1 MELTAAKM
9 ASMGEAMSLM
19 QAEPVALGL
28 PSQQRGMATRA
39 AVASSM
45 GSILEWI
52 DFTTYGALAATVFPK
67 LFFPTLSTQSGVL
80 AAFATFGVGFFARP
94 LGGIIF
100 GTLGDRIGRKSV
112 LLYTLVLMGLSSF
125 LIGCLPGYATLGIF
139 APALLILLRFLQ
151 GVALGGEATGAQ
163 LLTMEHA
170 PPHRRGLF
178 GSLIN
183 LGNSASAAIA
193 NGALFLLYAGL
204 GEADFERWGWRVPF
218 LFSFALVLL
227 GLYIRRRVAETP
239 AFEQLQQAKAK
250 AAATTHARP
259 ARAKMS
265 RADVMTTLRLIVIW
279 LCPACC
285 FHVINVFSLGYITGT
300 LKLSGQTAFLCM
312 TLANVLAM
320 GSIVAGGACS
330 DRFGR
335 RPVMLVS
342 SCLTLIAAL
351 AFFPLLNTANWL
363 YIGLA
368 VIFFVCSMQIQ
379 SGVQPAMF
387 AEPFPTS
394 VRYTG
399 SAIAYT
405 GANLVAAG
413 PAPFVASSLQSL
425 GGGQTWPITVYL
437 AGVIIISAIATL
449 VSPETK
455 DLDLA
460 R

>member
-1 MELTAAKM
+1 MSFTFAGPAPS
-9 ASMGEAMSLM
+9 ANEAG
-19 QAEPVALGL
+19 QN
-28 PSQQRGMATRA
+28 RMATRA
-39 AVASSM
+39 AIASSM

-67 LFFPTLSTQSGVL
+67 LFFPTLSAQSGLL

-100 GTLGDRIGRKSV
+100 GALGDRIGRKSV

-125 LIGCLPGYATLGIF
+125 LIGCLPGYAMIGML
-139 APALLILLRFLQ
+139 APVLLVLLRFLQ

-170 PPHRRGLF
+170 PPQRRGLF

-193 NGALFLLYAGL
+193 NGALFLLYAVL
-204 GEADFERWGWRVPF
+204 GEAEFESWGWRVPF
-218 LFSFALVLL
+218 LLSFVLVLL
-227 GLYIRRRVAETP
+227 GLYIRRRVSETP
-239 AFEQLQQAKAK
+239 AFERLQQQNAEA
-250 AAATTHARP
+250 AAATESRP
-259 ARAKMS
+259 ARAIMS
-265 RADVMTTLRLIVIW
+265 RADVLTTMRLVIVW
-279 LCPACC
+279 LCPATC

-320 GSIVAGGACS
+320 GSIVVGGAAS

-335 RPVMLVS
+335 KPVMLTS
-342 SCLTLIAAL
+342 SVLTLAA
-351 AFFPLLNTANWL
+351 AVAYFPLLNTANWL
-363 YIGLA
+363 YVGIG
-368 VIFFVCSMQIQ
+368 VILFVCSLQIQ

-413 PAPFVASSLQSL
+413 PAPFVASTLQTL

-437 AGVIIISAIATL
+437 AGVIIISAIGTL
-449 VSPETK
+449 FGPETK
-455 DLDLA
+455 DFDLA